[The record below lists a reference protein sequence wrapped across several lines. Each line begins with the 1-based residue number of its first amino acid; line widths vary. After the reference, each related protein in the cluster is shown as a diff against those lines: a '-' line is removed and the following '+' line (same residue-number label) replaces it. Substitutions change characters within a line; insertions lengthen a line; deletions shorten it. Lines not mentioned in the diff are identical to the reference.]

1 MGVFGGAIFVVIS
14 LLVTDLAATTLGH
27 ATGKR
32 EETVETGS
40 CDASAGTWVYDSSY
54 PLYNSSQCPFLQKQF
69 KCLEN
74 GRLDTDYLK
83 YRWKP
88 AGDCDLPRFDG
99 RAFLF
104 GLRGKRLMFVGDSLS
119 LNQWQSLTCMV
130 LTAVP
135 EAKYTSTTV
144 AGLSNFS
151 FPEYG
156 VQLMF
161 FRDAFLVDIVST
173 STGRAL
179 RLDSLQ
185 NAKIWEGVD
194 VLIFNSWHW
203 WLHVGRKQ
211 PWDYIQEGNKTY
223 KDMNRLMAYE
233 KALNTWAKWVDSSVD
248 PSKTT
253 VFYQGVSPD
262 HANAS
267 DWAEPKANA
276 CLDQT
281 RPLAVSRYP
290 AGPSPAELVA
300 EKVIR
305 SMTYPVRLLNVTYLS
320 QLRVDGHPSVYGF
333 GGHRNMDCSHWCLPG
348 VPDTWNLIL
357 YRSLVANNF

>member
-1 MGVFGGAIFVVIS
+1 MGFFRGAIFVVIS
-14 LLVTDLAATTLGH
+14 LLVSYQVVTTLGQ
-27 ATGKR
+27 AGGKR

-40 CDASAGTWVYDSSY
+40 CDAFVGTWVYDSSY
-54 PLYNSSQCPFLQKQF
+54 PLYDSSQCTFIQKQF
-69 KCLEN
+69 NCLQN

-88 AGDCDLPRFDG
+88 AGGCDLPRFNG
-99 RAFLF
+99 RKFL
-104 GLRGKRLMFVGDSLS
+104 LRLKGKRLMFVGDSLS
-119 LNQWQSLTCMV
+119 LNQWQSLICMV
-130 LTAVP
+130 HTAVP
-135 EAKYTSTTV
+135 EANYTSTTV

-161 FRDAFLVDIVST
+161 FRDAFLVDIVNT

-185 NAKIWEGVD
+185 HAKLWKGAD
-194 VLIFNSWHW
+194 VLVFNSWHW
-203 WLHVGRKQ
+203 WLHTGRKQ
-211 PWDYIQEGNKTY
+211 PWDYIQEGNKIY
-223 KDMNRLMAYE
+223 KDMDRLVAYE
-233 KALNTWAKWVDSSVD
+233 KAMNTWAKWVDSKVD

-267 DWAEPKANA
+267 DWGQSNGNA
-276 CLDQT
+276 CLGQKSPLT
-281 RPLAVSRYP
+281 RSRYP
-290 AGPSPAELVA
+290 AGPNPAELVV

-320 QLRVDGHPSVYGF
+320 QLRVDGHPSVYGL
-333 GGHRNMDCSHWCLPG
+333 GGHRLQDCSHWCLAG
-348 VPDTWNLIL
+348 VPDTWNMFL
-357 YRSLVANNF
+357 YKSLVPHNF